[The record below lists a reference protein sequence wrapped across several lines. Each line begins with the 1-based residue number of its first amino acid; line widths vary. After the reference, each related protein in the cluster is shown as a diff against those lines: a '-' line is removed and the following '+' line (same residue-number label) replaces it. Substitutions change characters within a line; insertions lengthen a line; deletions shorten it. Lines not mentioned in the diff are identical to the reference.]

1 MPTRHDP
8 PHVPPCPVCAAHA
21 DDSQPSAL
29 RRFHAAVDAHRID
42 WMTRRAATLRR
53 CADGS
58 YLVRYRVGRAWA
70 HARGADP
77 RAALD
82 AAMEPRA
89 ARFALTDAGRRA
101 VHGAKPHAMDA
112 APRARRAARP
122 LAATTA
128 STTPEA

>member
-1 MPTRHDP
+1 MPTRHDPPRDP

-21 DDSQPSAL
+21 DDGQSSAL
-29 RRFHAAVDAHRID
+29 RRLNAAVDAHRLD

-77 RAALD
+77 HTALD
-82 AAMEPRA
+82 AAMEPGA
-89 ARFALTDAGRRA
+89 ARFALTAAGRRA
-101 VHGAKPHAMDA
+101 ARH
-112 APRARRAARP
+112 APRAGCTLDWPAIP
-122 LAATTA
+122 TTPATT
-128 STTPEA
+128 EN